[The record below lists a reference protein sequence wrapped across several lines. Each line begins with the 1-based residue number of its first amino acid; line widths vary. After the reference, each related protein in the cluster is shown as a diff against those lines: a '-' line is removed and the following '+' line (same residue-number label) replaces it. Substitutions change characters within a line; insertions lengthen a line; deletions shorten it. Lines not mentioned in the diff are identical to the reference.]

1 MAIDFSDPD
10 ATFRTRLLGFD
21 KEQVRAC
28 LLNVDGDYAEAV
40 RQIEW
45 LTGQLKS
52 GETPGKQGVRQ
63 EIMAAQVGQI
73 LASAHRVAEDVRVE
87 AENAARQRLREAQEE
102 AAQLRNQAEADASA
116 LASTAA
122 AQLARL
128 EAEIERMTALRQS
141 VQATLNRAADR
152 LNQLANEMR
161 QTEAA
166 ANPIMLFPPERRSGA
181 NV

>member
-1 MAIDFSDPD
+1 MAIDLSDPD
-10 ATFRTRLLGFD
+10 STFRTRLLGFD

-28 LLNVDGDYAEAV
+28 LQSVASDYAEAV
-40 RQIEW
+40 RQIQW

-52 GETPGKQGVRQ
+52 IDAPGKQGVRQ

-73 LASAHRVAEDVRVE
+73 LASAHRVAEDVRAE
-87 AENAARQRLREAQEE
+87 AENAAKHRLREAQEE

-141 VQATLNRAADR
+141 MQPTLNRTADR
-152 LNQLANEMR
+152 LNQIANDMR
-161 QTEAA
+161 QAEAPT
-166 ANPIMLFPPERRSGA
+166 NPIMLFPPERRTGA

>member
-1 MAIDFSDPD
+1 VAIDFSDPD

-28 LLNVDGDYAEAV
+28 LLNVAGDYAEAV

-52 GETPGKQGVRQ
+52 GETSGKQGVRQ

-152 LNQLANEMR
+152 LNQIANDMR
-161 QTEAA
+161 QGEAPT
-166 ANPIMLFPPERRSGA
+166 NPISLFPPERRTGA